1 MSANKSIV
9 GAEKVSVGCTN
20 DGPKKSWLAAL
31 AKPDDCGRKGKG
43 DVPVCWVP
51 EDPPDSKTL
60 SNKLLE
66 FVDAREME
74 LLSRDPRL
82 PEDTDFWKKKKKNTH
97 HSLVKMNGK
106 HEQSNVTNSVETK

>member
-31 AKPDDCGRKGKG
+31 AKPDVCGRKGKG
-43 DVPVCWVP
+43 HVPVCWVP
-51 EDPPDSKTL
+51 EDPPDSKM

-66 FVDAREME
+66 FADAREME
-74 LLSRDPRL
+74 LLSKDPRL
-82 PEDTDFWKKKKKNTH
+82 PEDTDFWKEEINTH

-106 HEQSNVTNSVETK
+106 HEQSNVTNSIETK